1 MENVEQSQQPQQP
14 NAAASKMRK
23 AWFDFVRKTRV
34 RMSRGQKVKCTH
46 REAMKAAAVGWPV
59 EKAKLVRKIARE
71 AKRQAKK

>member
-23 AWFDFVRKTRV
+23 AWFDYVRKTRA

-46 REAMKAAAVGWPV
+46 REAMKAASVGWPV
-59 EKAKLVRKIARE
+59 EKAKQVRNIARE

>member
-23 AWFDFVRKTRV
+23 AWFDYVRKTRA

-46 REAMKAAAVGWPV
+46 REAMKAASVGWPV